1 MGGDHV
7 CAPPPEDVRR
17 DTFRVR
23 SAASRFRTHG
33 PWGSTTSSQENASWW
48 DAVNADMSVAARPKS
63 ITLVYQSRPKVA
75 AVQKRRRDDSHHD
88 SQKDNSASKSKR
100 REY

>member
-33 PWGSTTSSQENASWW
+33 PWGSTTSSQENAEWW
-48 DAVNADMSVAARPKS
+48 AAIDADRSVSANPKS
-63 ITLVYQSRPKVA
+63 ITLVYPHP
-75 AVQKRRRDDSHHD
+75 QKRRRDDSHHD

>member
-63 ITLVYQSRPKVA
+63 ITLVHPHP
-75 AVQKRRRDDSHHD
+75 QKRRRDVADDSHHD
-88 SQKDNSASKSKR
+88 SASKSKR